1 MAAERKI
8 AERNEVSA
16 NERPRRETQ
25 AERFNRIYKTI
36 RERISLL
43 EYAPG
48 TVLNEGL
55 LAEEFGVSRTPV
67 RSVLQRLNY
76 EGLVTTRNG
85 IGTIVTEVDV
95 KTFKDIYALRMR
107 LAEDMGVL
115 SPVSPK
121 PEVLKELRSLQ
132 VRAQE
137 LGKATPDY
145 KAYARLCND
154 LHEQLLELSGNMVLR
169 EITDLLYYRAAR
181 VWLAFLPNVDWKE
194 ALRILESEIA
204 DTIRALELDDMQG
217 LGNVRRQYLYMT
229 LKTISHYVLGI

>member
-1 MAAERKI
+1 MRAEREE
-8 AERNEVSA
+8 APALEP
-16 NERPRRETQ
+16 PRRETQ
-25 AERFNRIYKTI
+25 SERFNRIYKTI

-55 LAEEFGVSRTPV
+55 LAQEFGVSRTPV

-121 PEVLKELRSLQ
+121 PEVLEELRSLQ
-132 VRAQE
+132 WRARD
-137 LGKATPDY
+137 LGEAAPDY
-145 KAYARLCND
+145 PAYARLCND

-169 EITDLLYYRAAR
+169 EVTDLLYYRAAR

-194 ALRILESEIA
+194 ALQTLESEIA

-217 LGNVRRQYLYMT
+217 VGNVRRQYLYML
-229 LKTISHYVLGI
+229 LKTISRYLVGV

>member
-1 MAAERKI
+1 MKAERKE
-8 AERNEVSA
+8 APAHEP
-16 NERPRRETQ
+16 PRRETQ
-25 AERFNRIYKTI
+25 TERFNRIYKTI

-48 TVLNEGL
+48 TVLNEGT
-55 LAEEFGVSRTPV
+55 LAQEFGVSRTPV

-115 SPVSPK
+115 SPISPK
-121 PEVLKELRSLQ
+121 PEVLKELRNLQ
-132 VRAQE
+132 IRARD
-137 LGKATPDY
+137 LGAAPPDY
-145 KAYARLCND
+145 TAYAKLCND
-154 LHEQLLELSGNMVLR
+154 LHEQLLELSGNLVLR

-181 VWLAFLPNVDWKE
+181 VWLALLPNVDWKE
-194 ALRILESEIA
+194 ALQTLENEIA
-204 DTIRALELDDMQG
+204 DTIRALELDDMLG
-217 LGNVRRQYLYMT
+217 VGNVRRQYLYML
-229 LKTISHYVLGI
+229 LKIIGRYLVGV

>member
-1 MAAERKI
+1 MRAARQVAPAHKP
-8 AERNEVSA
+8 
-16 NERPRRETQ
+16 PRREAQT
-25 AERFNRIYKTI
+25 ERFNRIYQAI

-48 TVLNEGL
+48 AVLNEGL
-55 LAEEFGVSRTPV
+55 LAQEFGVSRTPI

-85 IGTIVTEVDV
+85 VGTIVTEVDV

-121 PEVLKELRSLQ
+121 PEVLEALRGLQ
-132 VRAQE
+132 RRARD
-137 LGKATPDY
+137 LGEAAPDY
-145 KAYARLCND
+145 TAYARLCNE
-154 LHEQLLELSGNMVLR
+154 LHEQLLQLSGNLVLR

-194 ALRILESEIA
+194 ALRNLESEIA

-217 LGNVRRQYLYMT
+217 VGNVRRQYLYAL
-229 LKTISHYVLGI
+229 LKTIGRYFVGV

>member
-1 MAAERKI
+1 MSAARQAARAREP
-8 AERNEVSA
+8 A
-16 NERPRRETQ
+16 RRETQ
-25 AERFNRIYKTI
+25 TERFNRIYKAI

-48 TVLNEGL
+48 AILNEGL
-55 LAEEFGVSRTPV
+55 LAQEFGVSRTPV

-121 PEVLKELRSLQ
+121 PEVLEALRGLQ
-132 VRAQE
+132 RRARD
-137 LGKATPDY
+137 LGEAAPDY
-145 KAYARLCND
+145 TAYARLCNEF
-154 LHEQLLELSGNMVLR
+154 HEQLLQLSGNLVLR

-194 ALRILESEIA
+194 TLRNQESEIA

-217 LGNVRRQYLYMT
+217 VGNVRRQHLYAL
-229 LKTISHYVLGI
+229 LKAIGRYFVGV

>member
-1 MAAERKI
+1 MRAERKRTP
-8 AERNEVSA
+8 AREQ
-16 NERPRRETQ
+16 PRRETQ
-25 AERFNRIYKTI
+25 TERFNRIYKTI

-43 EYAPG
+43 EYGPG

-55 LAEEFGVSRTPV
+55 LAKEFGVSRTPV
-67 RSVLQRLNY
+67 RSVLQRLSY

-107 LAEDMGVL
+107 LAEDMAVL

-121 PEVLKELRSLQ
+121 PEVLRKLRSLQ
-132 VRAQE
+132 MRARE
-137 LGKATPDY
+137 LGTATPDY
-145 KAYARLCND
+145 KAYAKLCND
-154 LHEQLLELSGNMVLR
+154 LHEQLLELSGNLVLR

-194 ALRILESEIA
+194 ALQVLESEIA

-217 LGNVRRQYLYMT
+217 VGNVRRQYLYML
-229 LKTISHYVLGI
+229 LKTIGRYLVGV

>member
-1 MAAERKI
+1 MSAATRKVP
-8 AERNEVSA
+8 ARQ
-16 NERPRRETQ
+16 RRRETQ
-25 AERFNRIYKTI
+25 AERFDRIYKTI

-85 IGTIVTEVDV
+85 VGTIVTEVDV

-107 LAEDMGVL
+107 LAEDLGVL
-115 SPVSPK
+115 SPVSAK
-121 PEVLKELRSLQ
+121 PEVLEELRSLQ
-132 VRAQE
+132 RRARN
-137 LGKATPDY
+137 LGDGAPDY
-145 KAYARLCND
+145 TAYARLCND
-154 LHEQLLELSGNMVLR
+154 FHEQLLELSGNMVLR
-169 EITDLLYYRAAR
+169 EMTDLLYYRAAR

-194 ALRILESEIA
+194 ALQVLESEIT

-217 LGNVRRQYLYMT
+217 VGNVRRQYLYML
-229 LKTISHYVLGI
+229 LKTIGRYLVGV

>member
-1 MAAERKI
+1 MRADRHEAPADEPARK
-8 AERNEVSA
+8 
-16 NERPRRETQ
+16 ETQ
-25 AERFNRIYKTI
+25 SERFNRIYRTI

-55 LAEEFGVSRTPV
+55 LAQEFGVSRTPV

-85 IGTIVTEVDV
+85 VGTIVTEVDV

-107 LAEDMGVL
+107 LAEDMGLL
-115 SPVSPK
+115 SPTPTPAK
-121 PEVLKELRSLQ
+121 PEVLDELHILLR
-132 VRAQE
+132 RAQD
-137 LGKATPDY
+137 LGKGAPDY
-145 KAYARLCND
+145 KGYARLCND
-154 LHEQLLELSGNMVLR
+154 LHEQLLELSSNLVLR

-181 VWLAFLPNVDWKE
+181 VWLAFLPNVDWNE
-194 ALRILESEIA
+194 ALRILENEIS

-217 LGNVRRQYLYMT
+217 VGNVRRQYLFML
-229 LKTISHYVLGI
+229 LKTISRYLVGV

>member
-1 MAAERKI
+1 MTAERK
-8 AERNEVSA
+8 AAPAQE
-16 NERPRRETQ
+16 PRRETQ
-25 AERFNRIYKTI
+25 TERFNRIYRTI

-55 LAEEFGVSRTPV
+55 LAQEFGVSRTPV

-107 LAEDMGVL
+107 LAEDMAVL

-121 PEVLKELRSLQ
+121 PEVLKELRGLQ
-132 VRAQE
+132 LRART
-137 LGKATPDY
+137 LGEAAPDY
-145 KAYARLCND
+145 TAYAKLCND

-194 ALRILESEIA
+194 ALQILENEIT

-217 LGNVRRQYLYMT
+217 VGNVRRQYLYML
-229 LKTISHYVLGI
+229 LKTVSRYLVGV

>member
-1 MAAERKI
+1 MSAARQEAPGREP
-8 AERNEVSA
+8 A
-16 NERPRRETQ
+16 RRETQ
-25 AERFNRIYKTI
+25 TERFNRIYKAI

-48 TVLNEGL
+48 AVLNEGL
-55 LAEEFGVSRTPV
+55 LAQEFGVSRTPV

-121 PEVLKELRSLQ
+121 PEVLEALRGLLQ
-132 VRAQE
+132 RARD
-137 LGKATPDY
+137 LGEAAPDY
-145 KAYARLCND
+145 TAYARLCNE
-154 LHEQLLELSGNMVLR
+154 LHEQLLQLSGNLVWR
-169 EITDLLYYRAAR
+169 EMTDLLYYRAAR

-194 ALRILESEIA
+194 TLRNQESEIA

-217 LGNVRRQYLYMT
+217 AGNVRRQYLYAL
-229 LKTISHYVLGI
+229 LKTIGRYFVGV

>member
-1 MAAERKI
+1 MSAEMQH
-8 AERNEVSA
+8 APAQEP
-16 NERPRRETQ
+16 PRRETQ
-25 AERFNRIYKTI
+25 TERFNRIYKTI

-55 LAEEFGVSRTPV
+55 VAQEFGVSRTPV

-85 IGTIVTEVDV
+85 VGTIVTEVDV
-95 KTFKDIYALRMR
+95 KTFKDIYVLRMR
-107 LAEDMGVL
+107 LAEDMAVL

-121 PEVLKELRSLQ
+121 PEVLAELRSLQ
-132 VRAQE
+132 LRARS
-137 LGKATPDY
+137 LGEAPPDY
-145 KAYARLCND
+145 TAYARLCND

-169 EITDLLYYRAAR
+169 EINDLLYYRAAR
-181 VWLAFLPNVDWKE
+181 VWLAFLPNVDWKQ
-194 ALRILESEIA
+194 AMQTLENEIA

-217 LGNVRRQYLYMT
+217 VGNVRRQYLYML
-229 LKTISHYVLGI
+229 LKTISRYLVGV